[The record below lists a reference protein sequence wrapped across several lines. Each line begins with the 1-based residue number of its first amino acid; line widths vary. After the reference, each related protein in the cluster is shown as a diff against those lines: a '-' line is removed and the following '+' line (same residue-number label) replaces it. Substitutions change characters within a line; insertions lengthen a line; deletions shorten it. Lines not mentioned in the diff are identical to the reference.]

1 MAQWWESRVVKG
13 SKLPEKK
20 KKKRSAKAEYL
31 LMVTG
36 NIHSPKQFTEI
47 QFSSSFE
54 IKTGLKNKLFNI
66 PDHYPPGKKVI
77 SKREA

>member
-1 MAQWWESRVVKG
+1 
-13 SKLPEKK
+13 
-20 KKKRSAKAEYL
+20 
-31 LMVTG
+31 MVTG